1 MMSNRFEHS
10 SVIQVYH
17 IYKDILIPMIGKT
30 LQSRI
35 EADNDH
41 DDFAVALT
49 IAGHM
54 PCTISVPCNLFLQKG
69 GTIGC
74 TVTGPPQYS
83 RDLEQGGQ
91 DVPCKLIF
99 SAAAGSMKDEFKQK
113 VQRLLQKAPKL
124 ERFAGLGITLPAA
137 QSEPNKFLLQAIRGN
152 QMPQAVQ
159 NSYHCLVYM
168 SLALPLLR
176 LTIRG
181 HQVMKMMLRRK
192 KVMLKRRFM
201 LMVKKL

>member
-1 MMSNRFEHS
+1 M
-10 SVIQVYH
+10 IQVYH

-74 TVTGPPQYS
+74 TVTGLPHYS

-91 DVPCKLIF
+91 DVPCKLMF
-99 SAAAGSMKDEFKQK
+99 SAAGSMKDEFKQK
-113 VQRLLQKAPKL
+113 VQIITEAPKL
-124 ERFAGLGITLPAA
+124 ERFDGLGITQPAA
-137 QSEPNKFLLQAIRGN
+137 QSEQNNILATSNKGQPNALSSATQ
-152 QMPQAVQ
+152 
-159 NSYHCLVYM
+159 
-168 SLALPLLR
+168 LPLRR
-176 LTIRG
+176 LSSVHVSCTPSIEIDDTG
-181 HQVMKMMLRRK
+181 LSSDERRK
-192 KVMLKRRFM
+192 KVMLKK
-201 LMVKKL
+201 LMVKK